1 MKQTNFHT
9 HTSRC
14 HHAFGNDEE
23 FVRTAIQNGFE
34 VLGFSDHACWKY
46 DSDFVAHMRMKLDE
60 FDDYKDK
67 VNIIVVFSKSGSSL
81 DKVKEYTTKNG
92 YTYPTYYDADGT
104 IARGFGVTGFPFNL
118 TIDNGKVVKQL
129 ELPTDYEMMVRETG
143 VQ

>member
-60 FDDYKDK
+60 FAKRTGLSKRTIHFYIDK
-67 VNIIVVFSKSGSSL
+67 KLLKPKKSGN
-81 DKVKEYTTKNG
+81 KGAFK
-92 YTYPTYYDADGT
+92 
-104 IARGFGVTGFPFNL
+104 R
-118 TIDNGKVVKQL
+118 KQA
-129 ELPTDYEMMVRETG
+129 
-143 VQ
+143 